1 MNNFISSIGNWFTA
15 IDWTEVAFSVPALLL
30 ALTFHEFCH
39 GLAATA
45 LGDDTPRL
53 QGRLSINP
61 LRHLDPVGTL
71 LLFLFKFGWAKPVEV
86 NPLKFRCN
94 RKLGMALVGVA
105 GPLSNLVLALISAY
119 CMKFIDSGVIPY
131 NPYFY
136 TFFYMLM
143 IYNVCFAAFNILPFP
158 PLDGSKVIAAIIP
171 DEWSEFL
178 YGNRQLFM
186 LILVVL
192 MTTGYVT
199 KFMQPV
205 VGWLYYF
212 IDLLVF

>member
-1 MNNFISSIGNWFTA
+1 
-15 IDWTEVAFSVPALLL
+15 
-30 ALTFHEFCH
+30 
-39 GLAATA
+39 
-45 LGDDTPRL
+45 
-53 QGRLSINP
+53 
-61 LRHLDPVGTL
+61 
-71 LLFLFKFGWAKPVEV
+71 
-86 NPLKFRCN
+86 
-94 RKLGMALVGVA
+94 
-105 GPLSNLVLALISAY
+105 
-119 CMKFIDSGVIPY
+119 MKFIDSGVIPY